1 MHIYSR
7 LFQYLRPHLS
17 KIILAIFLSLI
28 VGAISSSPVPL
39 IQKTFDDIFIQ
50 KNEFMLSLIP
60 FVVIGLYTVKGVLS
74 YIQSCIIYRTVW
86 SLIHEIRN
94 ILFEHIQRLPYSFF
108 EDNSTGNLMSR
119 ITYDVNI
126 MQSSIS
132 NLAKELIENSIMLA
146 CILAWIFY
154 YKWDWALISLTV
166 FPVAGYAISAIGKKM
181 KILGHRG
188 QEQMGKITSILH
200 ESFSGIKVV
209 RAFNMDKVEVKKFEK
224 ESLDYLNVMVKNVK
238 YQELSSP
245 FMETLGMIGVGV
257 ILYYGGRQVFNNQ
270 ISPGTFWAFV
280 GGMMLMYNPARV
292 LGKSYTRVQTALS
305 AAERVFRILDLKVEL
320 DPNDPSPPLSPF
332 SSQIVYQNVTF
343 QYPTG
348 NRPAV
353 QDICISIRKGEV
365 LAIVGMSGAGK
376 TTLADLLLRFHDVT
390 EGGIHIDG
398 TDVRSVNVR
407 SLRDQMALVT
417 QEVFLFND
425 TVWSNIAYG
434 RPSASKEEIL
444 AAASQAHVD
453 VFVEKMAQKYDTVI
467 GDRGVKLSGGER
479 QRIAIA
485 RALLKNA
492 PILVLDEATSSLDS
506 ESEKMVQEALDF
518 LMEHRTSLVIAH
530 RLSTIKHADKIVVLD
545 QGRIVEQ
552 GNHESLIKKEGLYR
566 KYCQMQHWL

>member
-1 MHIYSR
+1 MRIYSR

-17 KIILAIFLSLI
+17 KIIFAIFLSLI

-60 FVVIGLYTVKGVLS
+60 FVVIGLYSIKGVLS

-154 YKWDWALISLTV
+154 YKWDWALISLLV
-166 FPVAGYAISAIGKKM
+166 FPVSGYAVSAIGKKM

-209 RAFNMDKVEVKKFEK
+209 RAFNMDRVEVKKFEK

-257 ILYYGGRQVFNNQ
+257 ILYYGGRQVFDNQ

-305 AAERVFRILDLKVEL
+305 AAERVFHILDLKVEL
-320 DPNDPSPPLSPF
+320 DPNDPSPQLAPF
-332 SSQIVYQNVTF
+332 SSQIAYQNVTF

-390 EGGIHIDG
+390 EGGIYIDG

-434 RPSASKEEIL
+434 RPSATKEEIL
-444 AAASQAHVD
+444 AAAAQAHVG
-453 VFVEKMAQKYDTVI
+453 VFVEKMALKYDTVI

-506 ESEKMVQEALDF
+506 ESEKMVQEALNF

-552 GNHESLIKKEGLYR
+552 GNHESLIRKDGLYR